1 MQYSNKIIKLFISH
15 LIRVLSTLII
25 FYKFKIPI
33 YKKIILLMLTD
44 SFDCGIPRK
53 FLNEWINCSSNIY
66 QISDKIIDILC
77 YTILLFYI
85 LKNGNLSTNN
95 NNLLKYLFLFRL
107 IGIFLFLLKN
117 DRRYLFF
124 FPNFFLEISLGL
136 MFINNFK
143 ILENFKKIIFFTIII
158 FKIIQEYYL
167 HIYKNKS

>member
-33 YKKIILLMLTD
+33 YKKIILLILTD

-53 FLNEWINCSSNIY
+53 VFNEWINCSSNIY
-66 QISDKIIDILC
+66 QQSDKIIDILC
-77 YTILLFYI
+77 YTILLFDI
-85 LKNGNLSTNN
+85 LKNGNLSTYN

-117 DRRYLFF
+117 DRKYLFF